1 MEAKGEAMI
10 QAVIFDID
18 GTITDTNPVFLK
30 ALQRTY
36 VEFLGEE
43 KPLSFFHFTLGIPS
57 PETMIRLG
65 VPKEERVRFRD
76 RWQELIRELMHEAR
90 LFPGMVETLE
100 ALTRM
105 EIPLALVT
113 SKIKEE
119 MTYEFDNFGI
129 NHFFAVTI
137 CADDVAHPKPAP
149 DALLLAIEKLAVAR
163 EQAIFVGESIY
174 DIKAAKNAGIRFA
187 FAQWGA
193 ISPHEVLNLNPDYV
207 LKTPLD
213 LVQLVKGENSVETS
227 RIGLHTVS

>member
-1 MEAKGEAMI
+1 MI
-10 QAVIFDID
+10 QAIIFDID

-30 ALQRTY
+30 ALQKTY
-36 VEFLGEE
+36 VEFLGEG
-43 KPLSFFHFTLGIPS
+43 KPLSFFYFTLGIPS
-57 PETMIRLG
+57 PETMVRLG

-90 LFPGMVETLE
+90 LFPGILETLE
-100 ALTRM
+100 TLTRM

-129 NHFFAVTI
+129 NHFFAVTV

-149 DALLLAIEKLAVAR
+149 DALLLALEKLSVTR

-174 DIKAAKNAGIRFA
+174 DIEAAKNARVPFA

-193 ISPHEVLNLNPDYV
+193 IAPQEVLNLNPDYV
-207 LKTPLD
+207 LKAPFD
-213 LVQLVKGENSVETS
+213 LVQLIKTANQVETR

>member
-1 MEAKGEAMI
+1 MI

-30 ALQRTY
+30 ALQKTY
-36 VEFLGEE
+36 LEFLSEE
-43 KPLSFFHFTLGIPS
+43 KPLSFFYFTLGIPS
-57 PETMIRLG
+57 PETMVRLG

-76 RWQELIRELMHEAR
+76 RWQELIRELMPEAR

-100 ALTRM
+100 TLTRM

-129 NHFFAVTI
+129 NHFFAVTV

-149 DALLLAIEKLAVAR
+149 DALLLALEKLSVTR

-174 DIKAAKNAGIRFA
+174 DIKAAKNAQVPFA

-193 ISPHEVLNLNPDYV
+193 IAPQEVLNLNPDYV
-207 LKTPLD
+207 LKAPFD
-213 LVQLVKGENSVETS
+213 LLQLIKTENQVETR